1 MPFSYRLR
9 PGLHWTLCG
18 GRPVFL
24 DFAGDRYF
32 CLGPMLEEAFLRFLS
47 GDLTADDLGL
57 QPIVAR
63 GLFVREEAD
72 AATDP
77 VVPVAPATGDY
88 LDEPRR
94 PTRPLDLL
102 AAMWWQMRWAF
113 RLRTKSLEAIAAG
126 IESGS
131 CRAGR
136 TPADAHRRIARLA
149 ASFAASAL
157 VLRAADRCLV
167 RALAFQDLCVR
178 SGIYPRLV
186 FGVRANLFRAHAWVQ
201 LEDKVLIGDYEQV
214 RLFTPIA
221 ALG

>member
-18 GRPVFL
+18 GRPIFL

-63 GLFVREEAD
+63 GLLVREEAD

-88 LDEPRR
+88 LDEPGRR
-94 PTRPLDLL
+94 ARALDLL
-102 AAMWWQMRWAF
+102 AAMWWQVRWAF
-113 RLRTKSLEAIAAG
+113 RLRTKSFKRSPLVSGAVRGGLAG
-126 IESGS
+126 P
-131 CRAGR
+131 RR
-136 TPADAHRRIARLA
+136 TPTA
-149 ASFAASAL
+149 ASRGSPRPLRRARSCFVPRTGVWSERSHSRIFA
-157 VLRAADRCLV
+157 
-167 RALAFQDLCVR
+167 
-178 SGIYPRLV
+178 
-186 FGVRANLFRAHAWVQ
+186 
-201 LEDKVLIGDYEQV
+201 
-214 RLFTPIA
+214 
-221 ALG
+221 